1 MSSGFITESEI
12 EQQRQVRQAEWEK
25 VRKPDDPVA
34 APEEPA
40 PDNRSLYDRL
50 QEQKMK
56 KQEEFEESH
65 KLKNLVKG
73 LDDDEADFL
82 EYVDKTK
89 MDLERKKRMEEL
101 KELNEFRSKM
111 AELRDQEL
119 DKHIKQELGLIKTEK
134 KVSKSYD
141 DELPSIGAGK
151 TAQSKLL
158 AGIVKRKAPG
168 SQSTTSSTTNPPL
181 TKVPKLDEGSKGG
194 TSTAVVSS
202 KSETGVDT
210 RNVVHSVPYK
220 GSLVCIGVLPGLASY
235 SDSSNSEDESSDSDG
250 GDSVPRDLCGREI
263 VQAEDEQTEGNKKKK

>member
-202 KSETGVDT
+202 K
-210 RNVVHSVPYK
+210 R
-220 GSLVCIGVLPGLASY
+220 VLPGLASY

>member
-12 EQQRQVRQAEWEK
+12 EAQRQVRQAEWEK
-25 VRKPDDPVA
+25 VRKPEDPVV
-34 APEEPA
+34 APEEAA
-40 PDNRSLYDRL
+40 PDNRSLFDRL

-82 EYVDKTK
+82 EYVDKAK

-134 KVSKSYD
+134 KVVKSYD
-141 DELPSIGAGK
+141 DELPSIGTGK
-151 TAQSKLL
+151 TTQSKLL
-158 AGIVKRKAPG
+158 AGIVKRKAPC
-168 SQSTTSSTTNPPL
+168 SQSTPSSTTDQPA
-181 TKVPKLDEGSKGG
+181 KVPKLDEGSKGG
-194 TSTAVVSS
+194 ASTVVSS
-202 KSETGVDT
+202 KSEPAVDS
-210 RNVVHSVPYK
+210 RNVIHSVPYK

-235 SDSSNSEDESSDSDG
+235 SDSSNSEDESSDSEG